1 MMKYDDPDIN
11 ELLNVCTYLDPRFKG
26 PYIDEAD
33 VTLVEYHLT
42 KASVDEDQDS
52 TSEPAASTLPTFG
65 DFTEASLSKKSGIKK
80 HKLLIWLKK
89 ATEMPSSS
97 STSQTPEQQTKKE
110 IKKL

>member
-1 MMKYDDPDIN
+1 MCEGYTDLSETINQWVLDYLLMKYDDPDIN

-26 PYIDEAD
+26 SYIDEAD
-33 VTLVEYHLT
+33 ITLVEYHLT

-80 HKLLIWLKK
+80 
-89 ATEMPSSS
+89 
-97 STSQTPEQQTKKE
+97 QTFNLAQESN
-110 IKKL
+110 